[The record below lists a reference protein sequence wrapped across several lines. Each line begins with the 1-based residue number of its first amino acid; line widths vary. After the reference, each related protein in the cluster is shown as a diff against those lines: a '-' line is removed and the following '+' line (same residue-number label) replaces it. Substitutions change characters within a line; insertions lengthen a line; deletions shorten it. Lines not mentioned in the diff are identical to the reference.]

1 MPLYLVTMI
10 LNLTVGAIVS
20 TRRLVPFLLAAEI
33 QNQDGPG
40 QIEDSSTQTPVHTP
54 TSNGCVEVRIS
65 QIIGFLNWFVQR
77 SSFILLCV
85 NWGQK

>member
-33 QNQDGPG
+33 QTQDALG
-40 QIEDSSTQTPVHTP
+40 QGTSGGSSAHTPIQTP
-54 TSNGCVEVRIS
+54 TSNGNVEVR
-65 QIIGFLNWFVQR
+65 
-77 SSFILLCV
+77 
-85 NWGQK
+85 KY